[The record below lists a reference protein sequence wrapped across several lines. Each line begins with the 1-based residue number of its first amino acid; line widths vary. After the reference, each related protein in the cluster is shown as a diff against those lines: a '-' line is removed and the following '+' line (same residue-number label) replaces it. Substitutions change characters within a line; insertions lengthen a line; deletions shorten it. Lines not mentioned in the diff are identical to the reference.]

1 MKRLNHLE
9 SMARS
14 LEVMQNVDL
23 NKIIKSL
30 VERDEQIK
38 QISQNSCE
46 SHLIVQALYKAS
58 DISLKAEKAKTKT
71 ETQIKEAALV
81 KMDELRK
88 EL

>member
-46 SHLIVQALYKAS
+46 SHLIV
-58 DISLKAEKAKTKT
+58 
-71 ETQIKEAALV
+71 
-81 KMDELRK
+81 
-88 EL
+88 